1 MRLITKFSNL
11 YKLKGYTGHIMT
23 KVLVATLYGFEPV
36 IAAATKI
43 SAERLYLLV
52 DKEPDEKQKKS
63 LEMIKQSLG
72 TVLEIKTVKTDV
84 YDIVDIAKEAVRII
98 DLLSDKDEIYI
109 DITAGRKTKAL
120 GLLFGAYA
128 RGNRIKRI
136 MYVKEENKQVVNLPR
151 LSYNITPGQLKII
164 DYLSRNDV
172 KSMAEFA
179 EKVDVSKAMLY
190 KHIKELKDMDV
201 IEDSTDGLKLT
212 DYGRIVV
219 L

>member
-1 MRLITKFSNL
+1 
-11 YKLKGYTGHIMT
+11 MT
-23 KVLVATLYGFEPV
+23 KILIATLYIFEPV

-43 SAERLYLLV
+43 SADRLILLI
-52 DKEPDEKQKKS
+52 DHEPDETQQKS
-63 LEMIKQSLG
+63 LDIIKQSLG
-72 TVLEIKTVKTDV
+72 SVLEIKTVETDV
-84 YDIVDIAKEAVRII
+84 YDIVEVAKETVKII

-109 DITAGRKTKAL
+109 DVTAGRKTKAL

-128 RGNRIKRI
+128 RSDRIKRI
-136 MYVKEENKQVVNLPR
+136 IYVKEENKQVVNLPK
-151 LSYNITPGQLKII
+151 LSYSITPGQQKII
-164 DYLSRNDV
+164 EYLLKNEVR
-172 KSMAEFA
+172 SMSEFA

-201 IEDSTDGLKLT
+201 IEDTSEGFKLT